1 MRLRDRHCLA
11 TTLLSNHFYLVHL
24 QFLRSSECLETRAGT
39 SHFETMRS
47 HPQALKAGLAEWG
60 AAAAVPHSAVKVGTV
75 CLGQHVSRSQ
85 P

>member
-47 HPQALKAGLAEWG
+47 HPQARKAGLAEWG
-60 AAAAVPHSAVKVGTV
+60 AAAAVPMKVGTV
-75 CLGQHVSRSQ
+75 CLGQHESRSQ